1 MVEPFA
7 DILSIQ
13 IRDDLVVRIQG
24 IPHDLTE
31 QEAAKISRVI
41 MAMSVPNPQREE
53 GRDASR

>member
-1 MVEPFA
+1 MTEPFA
-7 DILSIQ
+7 DIMSIQ

-41 MAMSVPNPQREE
+41 MAMANSRREE